1 MHRQY
6 RQHKTCTCL
15 VLRLALLRL
24 VLPFATARHRGA
36 LAQQSWCKCSLYSGN
51 DFRLCR
57 PFIDELKRAAFLL
70 RPLQGLRRSM
80 GEQFSEERKASKL
93 RASWRAK
100 ERIASSLRALPT
112 RRSRARGCDS
122 VQLVKNKLLEPC
134 ALCLLKIVVRACL
147 CMRRRPAQCGAAA
160 IFCNRR
166 HTLYKM
172 SARARLG

>member
-1 MHRQY
+1 MHLPCLAPCRASPCLAFRY
-6 RQHKTCTCL
+6 RHDY
-15 VLRLALLRL
+15 
-24 VLPFATARHRGA
+24 RHRGA

-57 PFIDELKRAAFLL
+57 PFIDELKRAPFLL

-112 RRSRARGCDS
+112 QRSRARGCDS

-134 ALCLLKIVVRACL
+134 ALCLLKIVSVPLHAPETCS
-147 CMRRRPAQCGAAA
+147 MRRRCHSLPFSGIEGTHCT
-160 IFCNRR
+160 R
-166 HTLYKM
+166 
-172 SARARLG
+172 